1 MEWRIK
7 MKICDN
13 CGRKLNETDTML
25 TTKFPIAIVEIIA
38 TLDQYGTKKRIDLC
52 QRCQN
57 DIYNMIMDSEVQ
69 NIDYEI

>member
-1 MEWRIK
+1 

-13 CGRKLNETDTML
+13 CGRKLNENDTML
-25 TTKFPIAIVEIIA
+25 TTKFPIVTVEIIA

-52 QRCQN
+52 QHCQN

-69 NIDYEI
+69 NIDYKI

>member
-1 MEWRIK
+1 

-13 CGRKLNETDTML
+13 CGRKLNENDTML
-25 TTKFPIAIVEIIA
+25 TTKFPIVTVEIIA
-38 TLDQYGTKKRIDLC
+38 TYQYGTKKRIDLC

-69 NIDYEI
+69 NIDYKI